1 MEDQSMDEPYFV
13 EVDENGCTK
22 CGAGRMWTVIGPD
35 GDQHH
40 TSFADED
47 DAAKLAEDLNDAYYK
62 GNHEKQRDV
71 LPHIPCKHVWS
82 DSPDVPD
89 YQRHCVCCF
98 ASDASA
104 DAK

>member
-1 MEDQSMDEPYFV
+1 MSMPHT
-13 EVDENGCTK
+13 CR
-22 CGAGRMWTVIGPD
+22 CGICGLEMSPQFIAPQGEIVNP
-35 GDQHH
+35 H
-40 TSFADED
+40 
-47 DAAKLAEDLNDAYYK
+47 
-62 GNHEKQRDV
+62 V